1 MRNIRL
7 IHWALCM
14 DRERVV
20 SIVVAREDDLKM
32 TARIV
37 CKYNDFSAQS
47 YWKILMNQIQ
57 TALQLNAIHLLLEH
71 STMFPVYTIARLK
84 NEGCYLVRVSESA
97 AIVEALA
104 AQSIS
109 SSPSRPYLRCIQR
122 VQADLQFDESEYNRM
137 EPAVATLIKNP
148 QFSNTESTLVQRI
161 LTAKELSTLMA
172 ILPLLFFQESSSN
185 DEVTLHRVML
195 ESIERLWGTLG
206 TTQPVKEETKEAKD
220 SEEEPSSV
228 SASIFF
234 VYLHQVLQVFP
245 SAVDVVLFGL
255 KLLTVLFPS
264 LPKSLYG
271 DVLDCIMDSLQ
282 TLAPPAPIRRPRIY
296 MLRPRGS
303 AALSFP
309 SLAANQQHIDS
320 PAVEKK
326 IFSGYSQKQAANLAI
341 QQAFITL
348 YSILRWSEALRKQM
362 VDLHVE
368 EELAELAL
376 LLLDQPVSLQYCAW
390 ILNLTLGTRAVI
402 QDRELV
408 LSESFVEL
416 EVNYA

>member
-1 MRNIRL
+1 
-7 IHWALCM
+7 
-14 DRERVV
+14 
-20 SIVVAREDDLKM
+20 
-32 TARIV
+32 
-37 CKYNDFSAQS
+37 
-47 YWKILMNQIQ
+47 
-57 TALQLNAIHLLLEH
+57 
-71 STMFPVYTIARLK
+71 
-84 NEGCYLVRVSESA
+84 
-97 AIVEALA
+97 
-104 AQSIS
+104 
-109 SSPSRPYLRCIQR
+109 
-122 VQADLQFDESEYNRM
+122 
-137 EPAVATLIKNP
+137 
-148 QFSNTESTLVQRI
+148 
-161 LTAKELSTLMA
+161 MA
-172 ILPLLFFQESSSN
+172 ILPLLFFQETSSN

-220 SEEEPSSV
+220 SVEEP
-228 SASIFF
+228 ASIFF

-282 TLAPPAPIRRPRIY
+282 TLAPPAPIHRPRIY

-303 AALSFP
+303 AVLSFP
-309 SLAANQQHIDS
+309 PLAANQQHIDS

-326 IFSGYSQKQAANLAI
+326 IFSGYSQKKAANLAI